1 MAPFN
6 LLTYEDAKQHNR
18 QMAAAVRERRMPP
31 WLPDPAAV
39 AFENQQRLTDRQIQ
53 ILETWTKNGA
63 PEGDGAEN
71 PPPTVSDGWQF
82 GKPDL
87 VLEAPPGY
95 VLSAQGTDVYHNFV
109 FQVPLQETRYV
120 RAVEI
125 HPGNTMV
132 VHHANLLIDRMH
144 SAQRQQAR
152 NHSPGPGFDG
162 MDVEMESDTFEPEG
176 HFIYWKPGTP
186 VWVERKD
193 MAWRLS
199 PGTDLVLN
207 IHLRPS
213 GMPEPIRPAVGLYFS
228 DRAPTVK
235 PMLLQL
241 DRDDILDIPAGV
253 NAFKVSDD
261 FKLPVDVQVFA
272 VYPHAH
278 YLGKQLEAYATL
290 PSGTRRWL
298 LRIADWDPAWQGVY
312 RFRQPVSLPRGTVIS
327 MRYTYDNSS
336 QNTRNP
342 NRPPQRVT
350 AGNRSTDEM
359 AHLFFQVV
367 PSTAASKRDACL
379 VLQKAL
385 MRHKLEHSPED
396 YAANYNLG
404 ALLLSEGQLSAAVGY
419 LNRAVHQRGD
429 SAAALNSLGAALLK
443 AGQTEAALARFRQ
456 AVESDPGYVDAHYN
470 LASAL
475 ATSGEFAESAKEF
488 EVVVQHQPGDAE
500 AEARLGSVLAA
511 LRDYNAAET
520 HFRHSLALDPNNEV
534 AKENLRLLQQ
544 VRSAGR

>member
-1 MAPFN
+1 
-6 LLTYEDAKQHNR
+6 
-18 QMAAAVRERRMPP
+18 
-31 WLPDPAAV
+31 DPA
-39 AFENQQRLTDRQIQ
+39 QS
-53 ILETWTKNGA
+53 
-63 PEGDGAEN
+63 
-71 PPPTVSDGWQF
+71 PPSPKMADGWQF

-87 VLEAPPGY
+87 VLEAPTGY
-95 VLSAQGTDVYHNFV
+95 VLPAQGTDVYHNFI
-109 FQVPLQETRYV
+109 FQVAVTDTHYV

-152 NHSPGPGFDG
+152 SHSPGPGFDG
-162 MDVEMESDTFEPEG
+162 MDVEMESDAFEPEG

-186 VWVERKD
+186 VWVERDD

-213 GMPEPIRPAVGLYFS
+213 GMPEPVRPTIALYFS
-228 DRAPTVK
+228 DRVPKVK

-241 DRDDILDIPAGV
+241 DRDDALNIPPGV
-253 NAFKVSDD
+253 SDFKISDD

-278 YLGKQLEAYATL
+278 YLGKELDAYATL
-290 PSGTRRWL
+290 PGGARKWL

-312 RFRQPVSLPRGTVIS
+312 RYREPVRLPRGTVIS

-336 QNTRNP
+336 QNPRNP
-342 NRPPQRVT
+342 NQPPQRVT

-367 PSTAASKRDACL
+367 PIKPAGGRDGRL
-379 VLQKAL
+379 ILQEAL

-404 ALLLSEGQLSAAVGY
+404 ALLLSGEQPGAAIEY
-419 LNRAVHQRGD
+419 LTRAVHQRSD
-429 SAAALNSLGAALLK
+429 SAPALNSLGAALLQ
-443 AGQTEAALARFRQ
+443 AGRMEAAVERFRQ
-456 AVESDPGYVDAHYN
+456 AVESDPAYVDAHYN

-488 EVVVQHQPGDAE
+488 AVVVQHQPGDAE

-511 LRDYNAAET
+511 LRDYDAAET
-520 HFRHSLALDPNNEV
+520 HFRRSLSLDPNNEV

-544 VRSAGR
+544 VRSTAH